1 MLIRGYEKI
10 WIRFLFS
17 NASSISLHISFFLSN
32 QGEEFLGELSN
43 PNFQIQFLIFF
54 FSLLFSFSF
63 DWRTFLEWGL
73 NQLFPIFFFIFLFP
87 FLQLSSFLHLLYCSM
102 SVVNQWNEN
111 ELSALLLTQESIC
124 LEISWRI

>member
-17 NASSISLHISFFLSN
+17 NGSSISLHISFFLSN